1 MTRVATIVVAAGATA
16 ALWWWE
22 VHCRGQLGATGAGGA
37 DATLAW
43 RWAGHVVLFGLLA
56 AATWIDLRDRVIP
69 DAITVPGVLLGLG
82 WAAAAPGTLLPIT
95 RDVPRSFAAP
105 LVVDDVLGLAGPLHE
120 PVPPWLTGWG
130 GLAAVLAV
138 FVAWWWTCTAPFLW
152 AGDPPRPRGGW
163 REPRAWILVLGLAGL
178 SAAWAGGVDRRL
190 AVLSAAAGLAVG
202 AGLVWL
208 TRIGASRALG
218 REALG
223 FGDVTLMAMVGA
235 WLGWQAAVLVCCL
248 GVAIGLAHGLVQ
260 FVAHRDNELP
270 FGPSL
275 CLGAVSLVAC
285 WRPLWAAAGPHFDRP
300 LELAVVVAAVILLT
314 AASLAAW
321 RRVRDRGVSG

>member
-1 MTRVATIVVAAGATA
+1 
-16 ALWWWE
+16 
-22 VHCRGQLGATGAGGA
+22 
-37 DATLAW
+37 
-43 RWAGHVVLFGLLA
+43 
-56 AATWIDLRDRVIP
+56 
-69 DAITVPGVLLGLG
+69 
-82 WAAAAPGTLLPIT
+82 
-95 RDVPRSFAAP
+95 
-105 LVVDDVLGLAGPLHE
+105 
-120 PVPPWLTGWG
+120 
-130 GLAAVLAV
+130 
-138 FVAWWWTCTAPFLW
+138 
-152 AGDPPRPRGGW
+152 
-163 REPRAWILVLGLAGL
+163 
-178 SAAWAGGVDRRL
+178 
-190 AVLSAAAGLAVG
+190 VG

-275 CLGAVSLVAC
+275 CLGAVSLVAF

>member
-1 MTRVATIVVAAGATA
+1 MTRVATIVVAAVAA
-16 ALWWWE
+16 VALWWWE
-22 VHCRGQLGATGAGGA
+22 VHCRGQLPAGSAGGT
-37 DATLAW
+37 DALAW
-43 RWAGHVVLFGLLA
+43 RCAGHVVLFGLLA

-152 AGDPPRPRGGW
+152 VGDPPRPRGGW
-163 REPRAWILVLGLAGL
+163 REPRAWILGLGLAGL
-178 SAAWAGGVDRRL
+178 SAAWARGVDHRL
-190 AVLSAAAGLAVG
+190 AVLSAVAGLAVG